1 MHIKFWKMHGLG
13 NDFLVIDM
21 IEKAIDLNPQLIRD
35 MANRKT
41 GIGFDQL
48 LTISAPTDPESD
60 FLSL

>member
-21 IEKAIDLNPQLIRD
+21 IEEKIDLSPPLIRA
-35 MANRKT
+35 MAHRKT
-41 GIGFDQL
+41 GVGFDQL